1 MTLNGLKIERD
12 DRRNGQRFIER
23 NKVSSEGRYSNNQ
36 IIKKCLR
43 DNSTKI
49 KKDQAIMNPIKV
61 RQGKM

>member
-12 DRRNGQRFIER
+12 DRRNGQGFIER
-23 NKVSSEGRYSNNQ
+23 NKVSSEGRYSNDQ
-36 IIKKCLR
+36 ITKKCLR